1 MPLHQ
6 ILQEAPTG
14 VFLAAEGLAGAIAG
28 VGLFVALRSL
38 WQMRA
43 LRSVATVSAGSI
55 APGYV
60 RVEGSAESPASGTLT
75 APLTGAAC
83 CWYRMRV
90 EDSAGRGSGSR
101 GGSGWYPVRSEE
113 SDSRFL
119 VRDDGGTVMVDPSG
133 ADVTPTDKSLWYG
146 AGPEPEDRNPQRL
159 APGENPKGKLVQ
171 IEWSDS
177 GSHRYRYSEERI
189 YPGDRI
195 YVQGECAEDE
205 VDEDDEEEEQREAAG
220 GDAAVQE
227 ARRDVSTGVAR
238 CIRKPSQR
246 TLPYL
251 IATTSPEKMTE
262 IYRWGIAGSS
272 MIALFGLALA
282 LGIAWLRFS

>member
-6 ILQEAPTG
+6 ILQEAPTS
-14 VFLAAEGLAGAIAG
+14 VFLVAEGFAGAIG
-28 VGLFVALRSL
+28 GLGIFVAVRSL
-38 WQMRA
+38 RQMRA
-43 LRSVATVSAGSI
+43 LRSVTTVSVGSP

-60 RVEGSAESPASGTLT
+60 RVEGFAEAPAAGALA

-90 EDSAGRGSGSR
+90 EDSVGRGSGTR

-113 SDSRFL
+113 SDARFF
-119 VRDDGGTVMVDPSG
+119 VRGDDGTVTVDPSG

-146 AGPEPEDRNPQRL
+146 AGPEPEDRNPRRV

-195 YVQGECAEDE
+195 FVQGEYAA
-205 VDEDDEEEEQREAAG
+205 DEDDEENEEEEQREAAA
-220 GDAAVQE
+220 GDVPAQE
-227 ARRDVSTGVAR
+227 ARRGVSAAVGW
-238 CIRKPSQR
+238 CIRKPLQR

-251 IATTSPEKMTE
+251 IATTSPERMAE
-262 IYRWGIAGSS
+262 IYRGAIAGSA

-282 LGIAWLRFS
+282 FAIAWLRFS